1 MCRMDSTIRV
11 FSQKSVCVFMC
22 GGLICL
28 RCRGVAQPGR
38 VLAWGARGRKFE
50 SCHPDHK
57 NSNGFAPVL
66 IFISGYVSSIRR
78 IIYYA
83 KVRAVALA

>member
-1 MCRMDSTIRV
+1 MCGGESTIRV
-11 FSQKSVCVFMC
+11 FSQKSVCVFIC

-57 NSNGFAPVL
+57 ISNGCRSCFLKNFVK
-66 IFISGYVSSIRR
+66 S
-78 IIYYA
+78 
-83 KVRAVALA
+83 VRKKDGI